1 MELDLARN
9 KTEFLRNDQLDLKRR
24 EKLQPTL
31 NLKAFLTFFIL
42 SMPFIILTFWALIDL
57 MRLQTKAVYTKFL
70 WLVVVVLVPYIG
82 GLGYLLFGRR
92 LLRRKEEDNV

>member
-1 MELDLARN
+1 M
-9 KTEFLRNDQLDLKRR
+9 
-24 EKLQPTL
+24 QPAL

-70 WLVVVVLVPYIG
+70 WLVVVVLVPYVG

-92 LLRRKEEDNV
+92 LLKKKEAEDA

>member
-1 MELDLARN
+1 M
-9 KTEFLRNDQLDLKRR
+9 
-24 EKLQPTL
+24 QPTL
-31 NLKAFLTFFIL
+31 NLKAFLLFFIL

-92 LLRRKEEDNV
+92 LLRRKEGNNV

>member
-1 MELDLARN
+1 M
-9 KTEFLRNDQLDLKRR
+9 
-24 EKLQPTL
+24 QPTL

-42 SMPFIILTFWALIDL
+42 SIPFIILTFWALIDL

-70 WLVVVVLVPYIG
+70 WLVVVVLIPYLG

-92 LLRRKEEDNV
+92 LLKKKEAENA

>member
-1 MELDLARN
+1 M
-9 KTEFLRNDQLDLKRR
+9 
-24 EKLQPTL
+24 QPTL

-42 SMPFIILTFWALIDL
+42 SIPFIILTFWALIDL

-70 WLVVVVLVPYIG
+70 WLVVVVLIPYLG

-92 LLRRKEEDNV
+92 LLKKKEVENA

>member
-1 MELDLARN
+1 M
-9 KTEFLRNDQLDLKRR
+9 
-24 EKLQPTL
+24 QPTL

-42 SMPFIILTFWALIDL
+42 SIPFIILTFWALIDL

-70 WLVVVVLVPYIG
+70 WLVVVVLIPYLG

-92 LLRRKEEDNV
+92 LLKKKEIENA

>member
-1 MELDLARN
+1 
-9 KTEFLRNDQLDLKRR
+9 
-24 EKLQPTL
+24 LQPTL

-42 SMPFIILTFWALIDL
+42 SIPFIILTFWALIDL

-70 WLVVVVLVPYIG
+70 WLVVVVLIPYLG

-92 LLRRKEEDNV
+92 LLKKKEIENA

>member
-1 MELDLARN
+1 
-9 KTEFLRNDQLDLKRR
+9 
-24 EKLQPTL
+24 LQPTL
-31 NLKAFLTFFIL
+31 NLKAFLLFFIL

-92 LLRRKEEDNV
+92 LLRRKEGNNV